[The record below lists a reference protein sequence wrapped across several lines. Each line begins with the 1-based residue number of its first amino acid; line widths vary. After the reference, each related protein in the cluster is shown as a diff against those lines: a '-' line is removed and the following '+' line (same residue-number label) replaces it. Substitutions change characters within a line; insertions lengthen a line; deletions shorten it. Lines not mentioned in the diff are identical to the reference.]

1 MLLESAYR
9 ERKWG
14 RFPALRKALEDR
26 CVPDSYYG
34 PTSVSD
40 NIFDALHR
48 LVEIAI
54 LANEH
59 IRVVMETA
67 QSIGPEEM
75 YRDLDRLRGDLE
87 AACSFFKQHA
97 EDVMALQSNLRASQ
111 SR

>member
-14 RFPALRKALEDR
+14 RFPTLRKALEDK
-26 CVPDSYYG
+26 CIPDSYFG
-34 PTSVSD
+34 FTSVSD
-40 NIFDALHR
+40 NIFDRLHR

-59 IRVVMETA
+59 NSVVRETA
-67 QSIGPEEM
+67 QSVGPEEM
-75 YRDLDRLRGDLE
+75 YCDLDRLRGDLE

-111 SR
+111 RR